1 MLPLKVLGDSVFQ
14 APLPASG
21 TFLAYESLSPILIW
35 GSLCMFLCFC
45 KDTVRTGSG
54 PNLPHD
60 DFILTNYICNELI
73 SK

>member
-35 GSLCMFLCFC
+35 GSLCVFLSLFA
-45 KDTVRTGSG
+45 R
-54 PNLPHD
+54 
-60 DFILTNYICNELI
+60 ILIVLDHGLI
-73 SK
+73 YPMMTLS